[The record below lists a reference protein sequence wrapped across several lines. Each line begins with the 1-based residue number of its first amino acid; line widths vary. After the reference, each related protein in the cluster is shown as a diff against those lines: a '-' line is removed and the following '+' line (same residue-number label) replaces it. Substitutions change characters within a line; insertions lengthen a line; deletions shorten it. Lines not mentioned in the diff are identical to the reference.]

1 MGFWNKRI
9 NIKNRKDIAKDI
21 NVEEEKLKELE
32 QGKREIGGK
41 TMDKVLESIEENRI
55 KSAIRKADI
64 LRWYETTNLK
74 KLRKSFG
81 YATQKDLAKILGYDN
96 SVICNLET
104 KRTHKLTPA
113 MMDLYD
119 FYQNDFNKNINKP
132 DKTLLYRSTNEEE
145 FEEAKKF
152 FETFDLGSYMK
163 QQGLNKNDLVI
174 ALGYKSCGGQQCNT
188 IKEVM
193 NHNIS
198 DKNKSLVV
206 KLYEYVREKHYKPFE
221 LEEVEEVSSEEVLE
235 QEEPTKLFNNWYAEE
250 VLDEPHEEVL
260 YNDEEVYEEVLTP
273 DEEVL
278 QRDNKIN
285 NLNLIIEMY
294 KEEVSKLKK
303 QIARY
308 EKLIDKM

>member
-113 MMDLYD
+113 
-119 FYQNDFNKNINKP
+119 
-132 DKTLLYRSTNEEE
+132 
-145 FEEAKKF
+145 
-152 FETFDLGSYMK
+152 
-163 QQGLNKNDLVI
+163 
-174 ALGYKSCGGQQCNT
+174 
-188 IKEVM
+188 
-193 NHNIS
+193 
-198 DKNKSLVV
+198 
-206 KLYEYVREKHYKPFE
+206 
-221 LEEVEEVSSEEVLE
+221 
-235 QEEPTKLFNNWYAEE
+235 
-250 VLDEPHEEVL
+250 
-260 YNDEEVYEEVLTP
+260 
-273 DEEVL
+273 EEVL